1 MVQQQSVK
9 HLMMVQQTTTN
20 VAASTASTAST
31 AGFSGQSAVAAS
43 GAAARFETSQCL
55 RPPLTT

>member
-1 MVQQQSVK
+1 
-9 HLMMVQQTTTN
+9 MVQQTTTN
-20 VAASTASTAST
+20 VAASTVST
-31 AGFSGQSAVAAS
+31 AGFSGQSGVAAS